1 MKSFSGTKIQ
11 DLKYFVTPHLEH
23 VKPDIA
29 VIHIGS
35 GNMSYNNLDINV
47 SILTTNIIKIRK
59 KCIDY
64 GAEEVVISSVF
75 VKESIRLSSIIRKVN
90 DELSA
95 TNKILKSIFQ
105 LLVK

>member
-1 MKSFSGTKIQ
+1 MKSFSGAKTQ
-11 DLKYFVTPHLEH
+11 DLKHFATPHFEH
-23 VKPDIA
+23 EKQNFP

-35 GNMSYNNLDINV
+35 NNLSYNNADIDP
-47 SILTTNIIKIRK
+47 SILAKNIKIGK

-75 VKESIRLSSIIRKVN
+75 VKDGIRLSSHIKKVN

-95 TNKILKSIFQ
+95 TN
-105 LLVK
+105 